1 MFLER
6 VVINHFRNIEQAI
19 FHFSSDLNLVSGDNA
34 AGKSSILEALG
45 YLISGRSFRTNKQS
59 LLINHDSDSF
69 VLFAELSNKD
79 RIGIG
84 FDRKLK
90 RKAIKINQQP
100 TRNLSLLA
108 SILPVQTISPESYHL
123 IDSGPLERRKYLDW
137 LLFHVE
143 QSYQSHWSRFN
154 RLLKQRN
161 SLLRRIKVGT
171 SRSELDVWNQ
181 EFVDQSLIIS
191 QFRQDLL
198 VRLLPKLQSL
208 LDKVDFS
215 HNKSLA
221 LEYQLGHQKDLMKQ
235 LINSTERDISLGS
248 TQNGPHRSDLVIKIG
263 SDLAKDVLSRG
274 QKKLLINCLYLAQTE
289 LLKEITGKDSVFIID
304 DFTSELDQFNQT
316 VLIKTLKEQKNVQIF
331 VSCLHPDMINFLIKE
346 YNNAKMFHVKHG
358 VVEEK

>member
-6 VVINHFRNIEQAI
+6 VVINNFRNIKQAT
-19 FHFSSDLNLVSGDNA
+19 FCFSSDLNLISGDNA

-45 YLISGRSFRTNKQS
+45 YLISGRSFRTSKRG

-69 VLFAELSNKD
+69 VLFAELSSQD

-90 RKAIKINQQP
+90 RKAIKINQQ
-100 TRNLSLLA
+100 TTKNLSLLA

-123 IDSGPLERRKYLDW
+123 VDSGPLERRKYLDW

-161 SLLRRIKVGT
+161 SLLRRIKLGT
-171 SRSELDVWNQ
+171 SRSELDLWNQ
-181 EFVDQSLIIS
+181 EFVEQSLKIT

-198 VRLLPKLQSL
+198 IKLLPKLNAL
-208 LDKVDFS
+208 LKKVDF
-215 HNKSLA
+215 NPNQSLS
-221 LEYQLGHQKDLMKQ
+221 LDYIPGHKLDLMQQ
-235 LINSTERDISLGS
+235 LVGSSERDISLGS
-248 TQNGPHRSDLVIKIG
+248 TQYGPHRSDLLIKVG
-263 SDLAKDVLSRG
+263 LDLAKDVLSRG

-289 LLKEITGKDSVFIID
+289 LLKDISGKDSVFIID
-304 DFTSELDQFNQT
+304 DFTSELDQFNQSI
-316 VLIKTLKEQKNVQIF
+316 LIKTLKEQKNVQIF

-358 VVEEK
+358 VVREK